1 MAHPHRGSVL
11 LDGHARDRTV
21 TRPIHQVKADFFKT
35 LAHPARIR
43 VLELLRHGERSVG
56 ELIPEVGLEA
66 SHLSQQLGIL
76 RRANVLQ
83 GRKEGSTVY
92 YSVTDARIFELLE
105 LAKAILTSTL
115 AESRQLL
122 VELESLEFVERPEPP
137 SGRAA
142 AR

>member
-1 MAHPHRGSVL
+1 M
-11 LDGHARDRTV
+11 
-21 TRPIHQVKADFFKT
+21 TRPIYQVKADFFKT

-43 VLELLRHGERSVG
+43 VLELLRDGERSVG

-83 GRKEGSTVY
+83 SRKEGSTVR

-105 LAKAILTSTL
+105 VAKAILTSTL

-122 VELESLEFVERPEPP
+122 AELEGLEFVERSEPP
-137 SGRAA
+137 RGRV
-142 AR
+142 RN